1 MLKLL
6 IALMI
11 VIIFI
16 SAGIIHSSRYKKRCR
31 ELSLILEAI
40 EEIIVMI
47 KFRSTPVSELISSF
61 LQKDRYISSD
71 FFLGL
76 KNAYDNRKGYDKG
89 IWSEALENRFYL
101 KNEDKEAILT
111 LGDIIGET
119 DTDGQISMLTMVS
132 ETIGKNLEC
141 AKAEKAQKE
150 KLILN
155 MWLFIGLGLG
165 VMII

>member
-1 MLKLL
+1 
-6 IALMI
+6 
-11 VIIFI
+11 
-16 SAGIIHSSRYKKRCR
+16 
-31 ELSLILEAI
+31 
-40 EEIIVMI
+40 MI

-76 KNAYDNRKGYDKG
+76 KNAYENRKGYDKG

-119 DTDGQISMLTMVS
+119 DTDGQTTGDHGQV
-132 ETIGKNLEC
+132 
-141 AKAEKAQKE
+141 AQFHAQRAQGE
-150 KLILN
+150 
-155 MWLFIGLGLG
+155 
-165 VMII
+165 